1 MPFWV
6 FVKISS
12 LAPIHSLKQEQIHT
26 SIISTGLITLFY
38 KLHKKCCRFELL
50 HLKERFV
57 AVVRGS
63 KTHCILF
70 TLNLTYSPQMSD
82 NRSHSHP
89 STNLALLLYL
99 QWSNKGGASLWTL
112 YQTTQYLARQKGG
125 NSPQRRHMNHPH
137 HSLMTTLTTM
147 STCSTLPHIIHI
159 MHIHIAASTII
170 KSSTHL
176 SPNTDLTMTTTILWC
191 GLTTFLQV
199 SSYNKPKL
207 HPTFLLP
214 YLYIA
219 NTQKPLWRLLRLQT
233 QITTLS
239 SFSI

>member
-1 MPFWV
+1 MIQPLCHQAIKSQTTFFYIYTTPFPIRHPHIVTSMSLCFDVQLKIIAHHSSLQCPENPNTTLQISLIPSWV

-57 AVVRGS
+57 TVVRGS
-63 KTHCILF
+63 KTHYILF

-99 QWSNKGGASLWTL
+99 Q
-112 YQTTQYLARQKGG
+112 
-125 NSPQRRHMNHPH
+125 
-137 HSLMTTLTTM
+137 
-147 STCSTLPHIIHI
+147 
-159 MHIHIAASTII
+159 
-170 KSSTHL
+170 
-176 SPNTDLTMTTTILWC
+176 
-191 GLTTFLQV
+191 
-199 SSYNKPKL
+199 
-207 HPTFLLP
+207 
-214 YLYIA
+214 
-219 NTQKPLWRLLRLQT
+219 
-233 QITTLS
+233 
-239 SFSI
+239 